1 METWTMPIAALEE
14 KLAVLAEHSLLKH
27 VDPAELSQLAAY
39 ATVAKHKARSI
50 IFRQGDPGSS
60 MMAVLSGRV
69 RICSFSA
76 EGKEVTLN
84 IVRKGEFFGEIAL
97 LDGKSRTA
105 EAVALETSELL
116 VLERRHFLPWLEA
129 HPAVCLRMFSV
140 LCDRLRRTSTQL
152 EDTLFLEVPRRLAR
166 CLVRLTV
173 AFGLPEKGG
182 GIRID
187 VKLSQQQLGKLVGI
201 TREST
206 NKHLNEWQRDGLITV
221 TGRVITIR
229 DLDGLRE
236 LADFYDDED
245 EGT

>member
-1 METWTMPIAALEE
+1 MAITGLED
-14 KLAVLAEHSLLKH
+14 KLAVLSEHSLLKH
-27 VDPAELSQLAAY
+27 VNPGELAQLAAY
-39 ATVAKHKARSI
+39 ATVAQHRARTI

-69 RICSFSA
+69 RICSYSA

-97 LDGKSRTA
+97 LDGKTRTA
-105 EAVALETSELL
+105 EAVALEPTDLL

-129 HPAVCLRMFSV
+129 HPTVCLRMFNV

-152 EDTLFLEVPRRLAR
+152 EDTLFLEVPCRLAR
-166 CLVRLTV
+166 CLVRLAT
-173 AFGLPEKGG
+173 AFGVVEKGG
-182 GIRID
+182 TRID
-187 VKLSQQQLGKLVGI
+187 VKLSQQQLGTLVGI

-221 TGRVITIR
+221 SSGSVTIR
-229 DLDGLRE
+229 DLEGLRE
-236 LADFYDDED
+236 LADFFDE
-245 EGT
+245 EEET

>member
-1 METWTMPIAALEE
+1 MATMGLEE

-27 VDPAELSQLAAY
+27 VDPGELSQLAAY
-39 ATVAKHKARSI
+39 ATVAQHRPRAI

-69 RICSFSA
+69 RICSYSA

-84 IVRKGEFFGEIAL
+84 IVRKGEYFGEIAL
-97 LDGKSRTA
+97 LDGKHRTA
-105 EAVALETSELL
+105 EAVAIEDTSLL
-116 VLERRHFLPWLEA
+116 VLERRHFLPWLES
-129 HPAVCLRMFSV
+129 HPTVCLRMFNV

-152 EDTLFLEVPRRLAR
+152 EDTLFLEVPIRLAR
-166 CLVRLTV
+166 CLVRLAT
-173 AFGLPEKGG
+173 AFGVEERGG
-182 GIRID
+182 GTRID
-187 VKLSQQQLGKLVGI
+187 VKLSQQQLGTLVGI

-221 TGRVITIR
+221 SAGSITIR

-236 LADFYDDED
+236 LADFYDED
-245 EGT
+245 EAEA